1 MFNLRNFVLL
11 FALLALTTVTAVASP
26 IVFVTLNGEEFG
38 GEYGPYNLSITGTAP
53 VTGSVLGLCLTDLI
67 NIGNG
72 QQWQAEEVPITDFS
86 NTTTPT
92 FKLLQEDAYL
102 DNLYAFAPY
111 NTNPDIQAIHQAAWD
126 ISLGNTAFNDPLTL
140 SFVTSAQTNYA
151 LAGTNWSVLIPVNR
165 QGQYV
170 FDQGVSQTFLIPG
183 GGGSSQTPEPVTML
197 MLGTALILLGC
208 KRHRKN

>member
-1 MFNLRNFVLL
+1 MFNFRNFVLL

-26 IVFVTLNGEEFG
+26 IFVTLNGEEFG

-67 NIGNG
+67 NISNG

-102 DNLYAFAPY
+102 DSLYAFAPY
-111 NTNPDIQAIHQAAWD
+111 NTSPDIQAIHQAAWD
-126 ISLGNTAFNDPLTL
+126 ISLGNTAFNDSLTL
-140 SFVTSAQTNYA
+140 SFVTSAETTNYA
-151 LAGTNWSVLIPVNR
+151 LAGTNWSVLIPVNS

-170 FDQGVSQTFLIPG
+170 FDQGVSQTFLI
-183 GGGSSQTPEPVTML
+183 QTPEPGTML
-197 MLGTALILLGC
+197 MLGSALILLGC
-208 KRHRKN
+208 VGKRHRKN